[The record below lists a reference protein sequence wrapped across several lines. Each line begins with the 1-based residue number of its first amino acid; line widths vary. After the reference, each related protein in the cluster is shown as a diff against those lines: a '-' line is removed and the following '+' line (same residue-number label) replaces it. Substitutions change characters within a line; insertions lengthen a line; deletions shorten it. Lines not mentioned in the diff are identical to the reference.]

1 MVWKGYEKGLN
12 TQEEMILLDA
22 RVGGNWVDM
31 DGKVFVPPPEVE
43 ERKVMM
49 ECQKIETK
57 CRI

>member
-31 DGKVFVPPPEVE
+31 DGKVFGPPPEVE
-43 ERKVMM
+43 ERKVMT